1 MSSFAIVSTD
11 LKANRNYLGHL
22 TSVETADGASLAS
35 VNLGAGRLGDA
46 ILTAAIDRW
55 NGQHG
60 EHMTL
65 KDFEAAI
72 AHYSGTD
79 SVLDH
84 EPSLGSLAIA
94 LVAGAGKAAG
104 TLADAASQDRPLGTF
119 ERHLLAQGLGDVLV
133 TLAHLA
139 EALEVPMPAIACGAL
154 VARSPMVN
162 NAALHR

>member
-1 MSSFAIVSTD
+1 MPHPSLETLTRFA
-11 LKANRNYLGHL
+11 NG
-22 TSVETADGASLAS
+22 TATRS
-35 VNLGAGRLGDA
+35 A

-72 AHYSGTD
+72 GHYLGSPRGGYDPHSD
-79 SVLDH
+79 SVLH

-133 TLAHLA
+133 TLAQLA
-139 EALEVPMPAIACGAL
+139 DALGVPLPAIACGAL
-154 VARSPMVN
+154 VSRSPMVN